1 MARRNVCSG
10 TRTAQAAPVFLRD
23 CGMFRSFLES
33 FRGAEGKRR
42 YLTAGGF
49 RETLGELHDYAV
61 LRNDI
66 AAKMPKVRKTAD
78 RRELRVLKQ
87 LRTSAGEEMDQLYR
101 RFIKGWNH
109 R

>member
-1 MARRNVCSG
+1 MARRNVCSE
-10 TRTAQAAPVFLRD
+10 PVLHRLRL
-23 CGMFRSFLES
+23 FFKRLRYVQEFLES

-49 RETLGELHDYAV
+49 QETLGELHDYAV